1 MSINLYDSAFLE
13 KIKSWVRDEKMTIV
27 GPDETR
33 RFFEV
38 TADKTNDKPI
48 QLPIISL
55 QRLREIEI
63 RNVNKSPLTRD
74 GMTIE
79 ARLEAEDSNAV
90 AKIITLTAIPI
101 SISYQI
107 DIYCRYA
114 EEANEYV
121 RNFVFNLINYPK
133 LTITIPYNNIN
144 YKHNAGII
152 LQSSITDNSDIPERI
167 VPGQFT
173 RMTLQCILNDA
184 YLFSAPIRNQ
194 AFISEIQTV
203 IEE

>member
-1 MSINLYDSAFLE
+1 MSINLYDTAFLN
-13 KIKSWVRDEKMTIV
+13 KIKGWVKDDKMTIV

-33 RFFEV
+33 RLFQEV
-38 TADKTNDKPI
+38 ADQTNDKPI
-48 QLPIISL
+48 QLPLISL

-74 GMTIE
+74 GITIE
-79 ARLEAEDSNAV
+79 AKLTTQDQNAV
-90 AKIITLTAIPI
+90 AKIITLAAIPI
-101 SISYQI
+101 SISYQL

-114 EEANEYV
+114 DEANEYV

-144 YKHNAGII
+144 YNHNAGII
-152 LQSSITDNSDIPERI
+152 LQSSITDNSDIPERMI
-167 VPGQFT
+167 PGQFT

-194 AFISEIQTV
+194 AIISGVVVTTE
-203 IEE
+203 

>member
-1 MSINLYDSAFLE
+1 MSINLYDSAFLN
-13 KIKSWVRDEKMTIV
+13 KIKSWVRDEKMTVI

-33 RFFEV
+33 RLFQV
-38 TADKTNDKPI
+38 VADQTNDKPI
-48 QLPIISL
+48 QLPLISL

-79 ARLEAEDSNAV
+79 AKLTTQDQNAV
-90 AKIITLTAIPI
+90 AKIISLTAIPI
-101 SISYQI
+101 SISYQL

-133 LTITIPYNNIN
+133 LTITIPYNDIN
-144 YKHNAGII
+144 YNHNAGII
-152 LQSSITDNSDIPERI
+152 LQSSITDNSDIPERMI
-167 VPGQFT
+167 PGQFT

-194 AFISEIQTV
+194 AIISGVEITT
-203 IEE
+203 E